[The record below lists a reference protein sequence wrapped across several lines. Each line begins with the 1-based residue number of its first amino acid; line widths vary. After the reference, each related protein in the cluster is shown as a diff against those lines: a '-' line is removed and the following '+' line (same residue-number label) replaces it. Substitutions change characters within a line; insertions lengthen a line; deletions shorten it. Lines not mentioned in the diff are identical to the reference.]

1 VRQRYCLQVA
11 NATLWLEGDESVIN
25 LVGRYF
31 PRSITVLRGI
41 EKPCSGV
48 PFAEV
53 LQKFAVGGAMSGVVE
68 IAEKAGVS
76 PATVSRALRG
86 LHHVN
91 EKTRKR
97 IIDVAREL
105 EYPIRPDLLPAGVS
119 GKTNTIGVIAP
130 YISRWYFS
138 QAIAG
143 IEQALREAGLDLLLY
158 NFAQIDAR
166 KRVFQQNKLVG
177 KVDGLI
183 VISLPPTEK
192 EFEKILGLGIPV
204 SLLGVPTDLCS
215 YVSIDDIHGGE
226 IATQHLID
234 MGHREIAL
242 MLGQREIDFDFEVA
256 SNREEGFMKAL
267 QKNDIEFNPRNLVTA
282 NFDSRTAE
290 LAMDEF
296 LTRRKLPSA
305 IFCESDE
312 MAFGVYRSLQKRGM
326 RVPEDFSIVGFDDH
340 EFAQTLGL
348 TTIAQPVRF
357 LGQLAASQ
365 VMSRIDKK
373 AENVAS
379 HMTVPLE
386 LVIRKSVLKIN

>member
-1 VRQRYCLQVA
+1 M
-11 NATLWLEGDESVIN
+11 I
-25 LVGRYF
+25 
-31 PRSITVLRGI
+31 RGMAGI
-41 EKPCSGV
+41 
-48 PFAEV
+48 
-53 LQKFAVGGAMSGVVE
+53 VE

-91 EKTRKR
+91 AKTRKV
-97 IIDVAREL
+97 IIDAAREL
-105 EYPIRPDLLPAGVS
+105 DYPIRPDLLPRGS
-119 GKTNTIGVIAP
+119 NEKTNTIGVIAP
-130 YISRWYFS
+130 YISRWFFS

-143 IEQALREAGLDLLLY
+143 IEQALREAGIDLLLY

-166 KRVFQQNKLVG
+166 QRVFQQSKLVG

-204 SLLGVPTDLCS
+204 SLLGVPNDRCS
-215 YVSIDDIHGGE
+215 YVSIDDVAGAE
-226 IATQHLID
+226 VATQHLID

-242 MLGQREIDFDFEVA
+242 MIGQREITFDFKVA
-256 SNREEGFMKAL
+256 SQRQEGFMNVL
-267 QKNDIEFNPRNLVTA
+267 RRNNIEFSPDYELVA
-282 NFDSRTAE
+282 DFDSHTAE

-296 LTRRKLPSA
+296 LSRKKLPTA

-312 MAFGVYRSLQKRGM
+312 MAFGVYRALQKKGL
-326 RVPEDFSIVGFDDH
+326 RVPEDFSIIGYDGH
-340 EFAQTLGL
+340 EFSTTIGL

-365 VMSRIDKK
+365 VMARIDKK
-373 AENVAS
+373 TEGQLSQMNVP
-379 HMTVPLE
+379 TE
-386 LVIRKSVLKIN
+386 LVVRDSVLKLN